1 MAKESVTARR
11 AGRFLK
17 VFRWASSVKQ
27 GPEYGAAVVAKED
40 KNVDAA
46 DHRDNWNY
54 CVFVFQGIVA
64 SASKSIGSPRL
75 LLPYLYVATG
85 APVFLAGA
93 LIPIVSAS
101 RLISQVVGAPYVSAA
116 STRKWILFIGWMVAA
131 IGLVAAGLGARGSNH
146 WALMAVFIGASLA
159 LGFSKGLNGLAFND
173 LMALNISKSRRN
185 SGVFF
190 MSAAGGVVTIGV
202 TWFTHYLSSGQDT
215 IDHYINLAFSA
226 ALVTAFAAVIILLFR
241 ETSVAITAQQAKRDT
256 NVSGDPVKPSF
267 VARLQKFR
275 DVLQLVWFRR
285 YLYMRCLTAAVVLAM
300 PFYAVHGA
308 IHHAHKNAAELS
320 MFVVATS
327 VAAIICGPMWQ
338 WLGKRSQRLSM
349 ALGSILV
356 GLGGV
361 WALTIEQVESL
372 QTVFAH
378 SLVFALAAAGI
389 QAVNG
394 SRVLFLIDAA
404 PKEEL
409 TYYVAVTN
417 TVSAI
422 LALILASFF
431 GYIAQ
436 IQGVHSPVVLVVI
449 LCFMAAAYSLSLND
463 PPPEG
468 ETGT

>member
-1 MAKESVTARR
+1 MRGFFLRMPRDNRGVKGALKHGVT
-11 AGRFLK
+11 
-17 VFRWASSVKQ
+17 
-27 GPEYGAAVVAKED
+27 VVAKED
-40 KNVDAA
+40 REIDDEASWE
-46 DHRDNWNY
+46 HWNY
-54 CVFVFQGIVA
+54 FIFVFQGIVA

-101 RLISQVVGAPYVSAA
+101 RLISQVVLAPYVSAA
-116 STRKWILFIGWMVAA
+116 RTRKWILFIGWIAAA
-131 IGLVAAGLGARGSNH
+131 IGLAAAGLGATGSNH
-146 WALMAVFIGASLA
+146 RVLIAVFICASLA

-173 LMALNISKSRRN
+173 LMALNINKSRRN

-190 MSAAGGVVTIGV
+190 MSAAGGFVTIGI
-202 TWFTHYLSSGQDT
+202 TWFTHYLSSGEDT
-215 IDHYINLAFSA
+215 INHYINLAFSA
-226 ALVTAFAAVIILLFR
+226 ALVTTFAAIIILLFR
-241 ETSVAITAQQAKRDT
+241 ETRVSLADQHAKHDSV
-256 NVSGDPVKPSF
+256 VSGHLVKRSLS
-267 VARLQKFR
+267 VRLQKFS
-275 DVLQLVWFRR
+275 DVLRLVWFRR
-285 YLYMRCLTAAVVLAM
+285 YLYMRCLTAAVILAM

-308 IHHAHKNAAELS
+308 THHAQKSVTGLS
-320 MFVVATS
+320 VFVVATS
-327 VAAIICGPMWQ
+327 IAAIICGPMWQ
-338 WLGKRSQRLSM
+338 WLGKKSQRLSM
-349 ALGSILV
+349 SVGSIFV

-378 SLVFALAAAGI
+378 ALVFALAAAGI
-389 QAVNG
+389 QALNG

-417 TVSAI
+417 TVSAV

-436 IQGVHSPVVLVVI
+436 IQGVHWPVVLVV
-449 LCFMAAAYSLSLND
+449 LVCFIAAAYSLSLTD
-463 PPPEG
+463 PNLE
-468 ETGT
+468 E

>member
-1 MAKESVTARR
+1 MARH
-11 AGRFLK
+11 AGLLHT
-17 VFRWASSVKQ
+17 VFRKAKSVNQDSKSDAT
-27 GPEYGAAVVAKED
+27 AADKED
-40 KNVDAA
+40 KNVDAEA
-46 DHRDNWNY
+46 RWDNWNY
-54 CVFVFQGIVA
+54 FIFVFQGIVA

-93 LIPIVSAS
+93 LIPIVSAA
-101 RLISQVVGAPYVSAA
+101 RLISQIVGAPYVSAA
-116 STRKWILFIGWMVAA
+116 STRKWILFIGWMTAA
-131 IGLVAAGLGARGSNH
+131 IGLAAAGFGAGGSSH
-146 WALMAVFIGASLA
+146 WALMALFIGAALA
-159 LGFSKGLNGLAFND
+159 LGFAKGLNGLAFND
-173 LMALNISKSRRN
+173 LMALNINKARRN

-190 MSAAGGVVTIGV
+190 MSAAGGFVTIGV

-215 IDHYINLAFSA
+215 VDHYINLAFSA

-241 ETSVAITAQQAKRDT
+241 ETRTPITAQQIKRGANDS
-256 NVSGDPVKPSF
+256 VLLVKPSF
-267 VARLQKFR
+267 TARLRKFR

-308 IHHAHKNAAELS
+308 THHAHKNAAGLS
-320 MFVVATS
+320 VFVVATS

-349 ALGSILV
+349 ALGSIFV

-361 WALTIEQVESL
+361 WALTIEQVASL

-404 PKEEL
+404 PRAEL

-417 TVSAI
+417 TVSAV
-422 LALILASFF
+422 LALMLASFF

-436 IQGVHSPVVLVVI
+436 IQGVHWPVVLVII
-449 LCFMAAAYSLSLND
+449 LCFTAAAYSLSLDD

-468 ETGT
+468 EEGT